1 MINDEQKLE
10 SEEVLENNVDCD
22 LEVKN
27 EIMFHTRLVVSDKHC
42 IVKIKP
48 SFDCS
53 VNKS

>member
-27 EIMFHTRLVVSDKHC
+27 EIMFHTRLVISDKHC
-42 IVKIKP
+42 ILKLEEKFGYDE
-48 SFDCS
+48 SCG
-53 VNKS
+53 